1 MDFFMQKQEINEE
14 IDLPI
19 FKEYAI
25 DFKTAEPIYK
35 EGEIVILE
43 KNEALKVWVYKV
55 LYTKLNKYKAYSKNY
70 GNDLIEHLGT
80 IYDETIKK
88 AVIEQQ
94 IKECLLVNPYILSL
108 NNFTFEYDGYN
119 LNVNFNVQ
127 TIYGGMEVGKIAIKE

>member
-35 EGEIVILE
+35 EGEIVVLE
-43 KNEALKVWVYKV
+43 KNEALKVWIYKA
-55 LYTKLNKYKAYSKNY
+55 LRTQRNKYESHSENY
-70 GNDLIEHLGT
+70 GNDLIEHIGT
-80 IYDETIKK
+80 IYNETVKK

-94 IKECLLVNPYILSL
+94 IKECLLVNPYILSVT
-108 NNFTFEYDGYN
+108 NFKFNYDGYN
-119 LNVNFNVQ
+119 LKVDFKVQ
-127 TIYGGMEVGKIAIKE
+127 TIYNELEVNEFEI